1 MVDRCERVQA
11 VHVDPLQDPDHAGA
25 GPVADQMIEL
35 ARAVV
40 VKGENSVPIVT
51 QIEAADPDAGV
62 TLVVDGSERVR
73 AVVAAD
79 LLQDP
84 DGACSGP
91 VADQVIELVSA
102 IVVKGE
108 NLVPDVGKVVA
119 GDPLAGVSLV
129 VNRCKRV
136 RAVVVADLLQDP
148 NSACSGPVAGEMIEL
163 ASAIVV
169 KGESSVPDVGK
180 VVAGDPSAL
189 VDGRERVQAASAADL
204 LQYENGACTGP
215 VADQVV
221 ELASAAVI
229 KGENLVPPVAQV

>member
-84 DGACSGP
+84 DGACAGP

-108 NLVPDVGKVVA
+108 NL
-119 GDPLAGVSLV
+119 
-129 VNRCKRV
+129 
-136 RAVVVADLLQDP
+136 
-148 NSACSGPVAGEMIEL
+148 
-163 ASAIVV
+163 
-169 KGESSVPDVGK
+169 VPDVGK

-229 KGENLVPPVAQV
+229 